1 MTAPASQTVLILG
14 AGLAGLTVAYY
25 LRRENYQVTL
35 LDHPE
40 WRDGFWLNPSDPVP
54 VLLGCY
60 RESHRLLH
68 TLDRQESPRPDQPIP
83 LEFRLSDGRHVSY
96 QAARLPGAFQWMM
109 SLFSF
114 QGLAW
119 QDRWRLFSHVEQI
132 WEQAQTLP
140 TDLENRTADEWLAA
154 TGQSLEARERIW
166 GRLAHW
172 LTGNDL
178 ARLSAATFVQ
188 LLSTVFLSE
197 ASDARLISLSGSIE
211 ERFLAPMK
219 QSLPHDRMEF
229 RTLTNPPWLRFDEN
243 RMRDVRLHDGTTLHA
258 QWYILALPHQQLRA
272 MLPER
277 LLTRLAYFA
286 HMPDLTDLGEFVVQ
300 LTCRSS
306 TQTPRLVL
314 LTGHPFYQLTVTQAR
329 PGEIVCRL
337 SATAT
342 TLENVNDEQ
351 VRNTAIAELLQ
362 VFPHM
367 GPEDI
372 LSHDI
377 FREPHASLS
386 LVPGTARLR
395 PLQRSP
401 IRNMLVAGAWTDT
414 GWPTNLE
421 SAVLSSRRC
430 VETIIGRVDNPD

>member
-1 MTAPASQTVLILG
+1 
-14 AGLAGLTVAYY
+14 
-25 LRRENYQVTL
+25 
-35 LDHPE
+35 
-40 WRDGFWLNPSDPVP
+40 
-54 VLLGCY
+54 
-60 RESHRLLH
+60 
-68 TLDRQESPRPDQPIP
+68 
-83 LEFRLSDGRHVSY
+83 
-96 QAARLPGAFQWMM
+96 MM

-132 WEQAQTLP
+132 WEQAQSLP
-140 TDLENRTADEWLAA
+140 ADLENRTADEWLSA

-178 ARLSAATFVQ
+178 VRLSAATFVQ

-197 ASDARLISLSGSIE
+197 ASDARLTFVPGSIE
-211 ERFLAPMK
+211 QRFLAPMK
-219 QSLPHDRMEF
+219 QSLPHDRIEF
-229 RTLTNPPWLRFDEN
+229 RTLTNPPLLRFDEN
-243 RMRDVRLHDGTTLHA
+243 RMRDVRLHDGTALQA

-272 MLPER
+272 LLPER

-286 HMPDLTDLGEFVVQ
+286 HMTDLTDLGELVVQ

-314 LTGHPFYQLTVTQAR
+314 LTGHPFYQLTATPAG

-342 TLENVNDEQ
+342 SLENLNEDQ
-351 VRNTAIAELLQ
+351 MRDAAMAELIR
-362 VFPHM
+362 VFPNM
-367 GPEDI
+367 GTEDI
-372 LSHDI
+372 SASDI
-377 FREPHASLS
+377 IREPRATLS

-395 PLQRSP
+395 PLQQSP
-401 IRNMLVAGAWTDT
+401 IQNLLVAGAWTDT
-414 GWPTNLE
+414 GWPSNLE
-421 SAVLSSRRC
+421 SALLSADRCSR
-430 VETIIGRVDNPD
+430 IITDRPA

>member
-14 AGLAGLTVAYY
+14 AGLAGLTVAYH
-25 LRRENYQVTL
+25 LRREHYHVTL

-68 TLDRQESPRPDQPIP
+68 ALNRQESPRLDQSIP

-96 QAARLPGAFQWMM
+96 QSARLPGAFRWMM

-140 TDLENRTADEWLAA
+140 VDLENRNADEWLAA
-154 TGQSLEARERIW
+154 IGQSLEARERVW

-178 ARLSAATFVQ
+178 ARLSAATFVH
-188 LLSTVFLSE
+188 LLSTIFLSE
-197 ASDARLISLSGSIE
+197 ASDARLTSVSGSIE

-219 QSLPHDRMEF
+219 QSLPHDRIEC
-229 RTLTNPPWLRFDEN
+229 RTLTDLPLLRFDEN

-258 QWYILALPHQQLRA
+258 QWYILALPHQRLRA
-272 MLPER
+272 LLPER

-286 HMPDLTDLGEFVVQ
+286 HMPDLTDLGELVVQ
-300 LTCRSS
+300 VTCRSS

-314 LTGHPFYQLTVTQAR
+314 LTGHPFYQLTVTQAK
-329 PGEIVCRL
+329 PEEIVCRL
-337 SATAT
+337 STTASL
-342 TLENVNDEQ
+342 LENGNDDQ
-351 VRNTAIAELLQ
+351 VKHTAIGELLR
-362 VFPHM
+362 VFSNM

-372 LSHDI
+372 LTHNI
-377 FREPHASLS
+377 IGEPHASLS

-421 SAVLSSRRC
+421 SAVISSRRC

>member
-1 MTAPASQTVLILG
+1 VTAPSSQTILILG
-14 AGLAGLTVAYY
+14 AGLAGLTVAYH
-25 LRRENYQVTL
+25 LRRENYRVTL

-60 RESHRLLH
+60 RESQRLLH
-68 TLDRQESPRPDQPIP
+68 SLDRHASPRRDQPIP

-96 QAARLPGAFQWMM
+96 QSGRLPGAFQWMM

-154 TGQSLEARERIW
+154 SGQSLEARERIW
-166 GRLAHW
+166 GCLAHW

-188 LLSTVFLSE
+188 LLSNVFLSE
-197 ASDARLISLSGSIE
+197 ASDARLLAVSGSIE
-211 ERFLAPMK
+211 ERFLAPIR

-243 RMRDVRLHDGTTLHA
+243 RMRDVGLHDGTTLCA
-258 QWYILALPHQQLRA
+258 QWYVLALPHQQLRA
-272 MLPER
+272 LLPER

-300 LTCRSS
+300 FTCRSS

-314 LTGHPFYQLTVTQAR
+314 LTGHPFYQLAVTPAG

-337 SATAT
+337 SASAT
-342 TLENVNDEQ
+342 TLENMNDDQ
-351 VRNTAIAELLQ
+351 VRNSAIAELLQ
-362 VFPHM
+362 VFPNM
-367 GPEDI
+367 KPEDV
-372 LSHDI
+372 LSHAI
-377 FREPHASLS
+377 IQEPHASLS

-401 IRNMLVAGAWTDT
+401 IRNMLVVGAWTDT

-430 VETIIGRVDNPD
+430 VETIIGRGDNPD

>member
-14 AGLAGLTVAYY
+14 AGLAGLTVAYH
-25 LRRENYQVTL
+25 LRRENYRVTL

-68 TLDRQESPRPDQPIP
+68 SLDRQGPPQSDRPIP
-83 LEFRLSDGRHVSY
+83 LEFRLPDGRHVSY
-96 QAARLPGAFQWMM
+96 QSARLPGAFQWMM

-132 WEQAQTLP
+132 WEQAQSLP
-140 TDLENRTADEWLAA
+140 ADLENRTADEWLSAI
-154 TGQSLEARERIW
+154 GQSFEARDRIW

-197 ASDARLISLSGSIE
+197 ASDARLTSVSESIDQ
-211 ERFLAPMK
+211 RFMAPMK

-229 RTLTNPPWLRFDEN
+229 RTLTNPPLLRFDEN

-258 QWYILALPHQQLRA
+258 QWYVVALPHQQLRA
-272 MLPER
+272 LLPER

-286 HMPDLTDLGEFVVQ
+286 HMTDLTDLDELVVQ
-300 LTCRSS
+300 LTCRSP
-306 TQTPRLVL
+306 TQTPRFVL
-314 LTGHPFYQLTVTQAR
+314 LTGHPFHQLAVTPAG
-329 PGEIVCRL
+329 PGGIACRL
-337 SATAT
+337 SATT
-342 TLENVNDEQ
+342 TSLENVKEDQ
-351 VRNTAIAELLQ
+351 VRDAAVAELIR
-362 VFPHM
+362 VFPNM
-367 GPEDI
+367 APENI
-372 LSHDI
+372 SCHDI
-377 FREPHASLS
+377 IQEPHATLS
-386 LVPGTARLR
+386 LVPGSARLR
-395 PLQRSP
+395 PLQQSP
-401 IRNMLVAGAWTDT
+401 IKNLLIAGAWTDT
-414 GWPTNLE
+414 GWPANLE
-421 SAVLSSRRC
+421 SALVSAQRC
-430 VETIIGRVDNPD
+430 RDTMVGRLD